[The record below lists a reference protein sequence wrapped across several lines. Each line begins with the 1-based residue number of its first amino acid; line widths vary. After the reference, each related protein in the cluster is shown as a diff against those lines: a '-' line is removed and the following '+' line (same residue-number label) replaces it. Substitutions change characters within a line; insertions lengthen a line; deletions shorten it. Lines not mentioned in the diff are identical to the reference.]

1 MPHFDYD
8 AAGDGFQLPDR
19 VTQGERDDTMF
30 RYLSS
35 LRAKGADEQQLMAEA
50 ARANAERF
58 DPPLTEQE
66 LMGRVRSVMRYA
78 QGASEFRTDARD
90 IPTPKVKTINRVG
103 ELSWLDDLSGLSPL
117 EQQHRFIEACFEDE
131 DTVCVVRDFH
141 GNEKYEYAGVW
152 RGLIHGFEPLSILQ
166 FDADEGAWVCIN
178 PLYGDGE
185 TDREDNRRRGY
196 SRKDADVRVYANA
209 LVECDELPMD
219 QQLERILALF
229 HGKESLRAIVDS
241 GNKSYHAV
249 IAVNAPDIDHYHAL
263 VRYLY
268 DTCEAN
274 GLPVDRHCGNPARL
288 MRLPGVMRGDR
299 MQRLVYVNG

>member
-1 MPHFDYD
+1 MPKVNWD
-8 AAGDGFQLPDR
+8 ASEHGGFELPER

-35 LRAKGADEQQLMAEA
+35 LRARGADYDQLLSEAMA
-50 ARANAERF
+50 ANTERF
-58 DPPLTEQE
+58 DPPLTDGE
-66 LMGRVRSVMRYA
+66 LVGRVRSVMRYA
-78 QGASEFRTDARD
+78 QGASEYRAVPRE
-90 IPTPKVKTINRVG
+90 IPTPDVRIVDRRG
-103 ELSWLDDLSGLSPL
+103 DLAWLDDLSGLSPL
-117 EQQHRFIEACFEDE
+117 DQQHRFIEACFEDT

-141 GNEKYEYAGVW
+141 GNERYEFAGVW
-152 RGLIHGFEPLSILQ
+152 RGLAGFEPLELLD
-166 FDADEGAWVCIN
+166 FDQEQGAWVCVN

-185 TDREDNRRRGY
+185 DGHRGY
-196 SRKDADVRVYANA
+196 SRKDADVAVFANA
-209 LVECDELPMD
+209 LVECDTLPKE

-229 HGKESLRAIVDS
+229 YGKDSLRAIVDS

-249 IAVNAPDIDHYHAL
+249 IMVKASDIDQYRAV

-288 MRLPGVMRGDR
+288 MRLPGIMRNGT
-299 MQRLVYVNG
+299 MQRLVYANG